1 MNLPIGLFTGEV
13 GRPMSTQEEL
23 TSFPLVQPG
32 AFGQR
37 RALLLSGAL
46 SSLVYVANVV
56 VGGLATP
63 GYSPVRNAVS
73 ELTQAGAPYAVALGV
88 PYVVSGLLL
97 AAFGVALCMVSYRT
111 SRRVS
116 TGGLLIGLFAVQAIL
131 LGTVFPQDPLGAPP
145 TFPGTMHLVLVGVSV
160 PLIVSAILLIGFG
173 LDRTVSRWQHFRLY
187 SVVAVLLM
195 FAGGVLTPISIA
207 GDVEILGLA
216 ERITQVAY
224 LTWFTLLSI
233 QAYRLGGIGSNVRA
247 R

>member
-1 MNLPIGLFTGEV
+1 
-13 GRPMSTQEEL
+13 MSTQEAPA
-23 TSFPLVQPG
+23 SFALVEPG
-32 AFGQR
+32 ALGQR

-56 VGGLATP
+56 VGGLLTP
-63 GYSPVRNAVS
+63 GYSPVSNAVS
-73 ELTQAGAPYAVALGV
+73 ELTQAGSPYAVALGV

-97 AAFGVALCMVSYRT
+97 AAFGVAVCLVSYRT
-111 SRRVS
+111 SRRVF
-116 TGGLLIGLFAVQAIL
+116 TGGLLIGLFAVQAVL

-173 LDRTVSRWQHFRLY
+173 LDRSVSRWRHFRLY

-207 GDVEILGLA
+207 NDVEVLGLA

-224 LTWFTLLSI
+224 LTWFTLFSI
-233 QAYRLGGIGSNVRA
+233 QAYRLGGIGSNALA